1 MGRQYEFIHA
11 TTVVLAA
18 DVGPEG
24 LSEYR
29 FISKDGHYA
38 TSAGGL
44 KDSLGTSAQDSYQ
57 GAIPVITGYTGLVM
71 LGGTVQPGDF
81 LKPADDGSGRAVAG
95 TADEHCAVV
104 RSSTEGGTE
113 GNIIEVIIVPHRH
126 ETP

>member
-1 MGRQYEFIHA
+1 MGRQFEFIHA
-11 TTVVLAA
+11 TTVKLAD

-38 TSAGGL
+38 GSSGGL

-57 GAIPVITGYTGLVM
+57 GAIAVITGYTGLVE

-95 TADEHCAVV
+95 TADDHCAFV
-104 RSSTEGGTE
+104 RSPTEGGVE
-113 GNIIEVIIVPHRH
+113 GNFIEVVIVPHRH
-126 ETP
+126 A